1 MESVGINVCV
11 IGKTFVVVAAAAAN
25 VRACTMQ
32 LARMDCL
39 TSLICCQKGSRHPV
53 PAASFTLSHCSTS
66 LLRPSRMSVIHT
78 YVNKSFKC
86 CGGRR

>member
-11 IGKTFVVVAAAAAN
+11 IGKTFVAAAAAAAI

-39 TSLICCQKGSRHPV
+39 TSLICCQKAARHPV
-53 PAASFTLSHCSTS
+53 PAASFTASHCST
-66 LLRPSRMSVIHT
+66 LCFDLQE
-78 YVNKSFKC
+78 C
-86 CGGRR
+86 L